1 MAATEQNKATS
12 ILGKLQISTAFEGNA
27 SAELLGL
34 PHGVKAA
41 VMSFDKS
48 AKELSFALE
57 VAADATIGKHQNLF
71 CKILIPQNGGS
82 IAHQCAKGGVL
93 RIDAPSA
100 PAPAQPVVAAQDAP
114 PSQAAPAPAPA
125 EKPLSRLEQ
134 LRQKKQ

>member
-1 MAATEQNKATS
+1 
-12 ILGKLQISTAFEGNA
+12 
-27 SAELLGL
+27 
-34 PHGVKAA
+34 

-48 AKELSFALE
+48 AKELNFALE
-57 VAADATIGKHQNLF
+57 VAADAAIGKHQNLF
-71 CKILIPQNGGS
+71 CKILIPQNGRS
-82 IAHQCAKGGVL
+82 ITHQCAKGGVL

-100 PAPAQPVVAAQDAP
+100 PAPAQPVVAAQAAP